1 MKIITRVQLLDT
13 PVLAGV
19 VFVHGL
25 AAVVAVSLGLYAVVH
40 HREKQLGRVFVGIC
54 ASVTIWLLGAAARLF
69 TLDHETFISISTV
82 QYLGVSTLGVWFLIF
97 ALLYGGRDRWV
108 TPATVGGLFVVPLSA
123 VGLLATNT
131 THWLFFSGFSA
142 TMLGDQPVLVP
153 SHGVGFWLLAAY
165 SWLLLCWGLV
175 LVMHTAFQQ
184 SPFYRL
190 QSVLVVFAIVLTW
203 PLNLAYTIFGQPH
216 PVVDTS
222 PLGFVVAGSL
232 VAVALF
238 VTPIVDVVPAARS
251 RVLDEIDD
259 VMIVLDS
266 NGRIADVNKP
276 GRRLLCEDEPIGR
289 DATDMLPEE
298 LSTPL
303 GEDTTTTELD
313 VDGRRRFYRH
323 HDVPLGPDDDRGRVI
338 VLTDITPEIHARREL
353 ESQNERL
360 EEFTSV
366 VSHDLRNPLNVAEG
380 HLDLVRTDVDDPRL
394 EKVDGA
400 LDRME
405 TLVEE
410 LLTLARH
417 GESVSSIEQV
427 DLRNAARD
435 AWEHVHTPEAELQ
448 FGTDPGSCE
457 ADRDRIVQLFENLFR
472 NAIEHG
478 GPTVTVRV
486 GRTDDGF
493 FVADDGPGIPEEHR
507 EQIFEKGYTTST
519 DGTGFGLTIVQN
531 IIEAHDWSISIR
543 EAADGGARFDIRTQ
557 SPTRAVP
564 DQRQLTS
571 AGS

>member
-1 MKIITRVQLLDT
+1 MKIIIGVQLLDT

-25 AAVVAVSLGLYAVVH
+25 AAILAVSLGLYAVVH

-54 ASVTIWLLGAAARLF
+54 AAVTVWLLGAAARLF
-69 TLDHETFISISTV
+69 TLDHATFITVSTF
-82 QYLGVSTLGVWFLIF
+82 QYLGVSTLSVWFVLF
-97 ALLYGGRDRWV
+97 ALLYSGRDRWV
-108 TPATVGGLFVVPLSA
+108 TPVTVGGLFVVPLCS

-131 THWLFFSGFSA
+131 THWLFFSSFSA
-142 TMLGDQPVLVP
+142 TMLGSHPVLVP
-153 SHGVGFWLLAAY
+153 NQGLAFWGLAAY
-165 SWLLLCWGLV
+165 SWVLLGSGLV

-190 QSVLVVFAIVLTW
+190 QSILIVFAIVLTW
-203 PLNLAYTIFGQPH
+203 PLNLAHIIFEQPH
-216 PVVDTS
+216 PVIDTS
-222 PLGFVVAGSL
+222 PLGFVIAGSL

-266 NGRIADVNKP
+266 NGRIADVNRP
-276 GRRLLCEDEPIGR
+276 GRRLLCDDEPIGR
-289 DATDMLPEE
+289 DATTVLPEA
-298 LSTPL
+298 LTTPL
-303 GEDTTTTELD
+303 GDDATTTELD
-313 VDGRRRFYRH
+313 IGGRRRFYRH
-323 HDVPLGPDDDRGRVI
+323 HDVPLGPEDNRGRVI

-366 VSHDLRNPLNVAEG
+366 VSHDLRNPLNVAKG
-380 HLDLVRTDVDDPRL
+380 HLELVRSDTDDPRL

-405 TLVEE
+405 TLVDE

-417 GESVSSIEQV
+417 GTSVTAVEQV
-427 DLRNAARD
+427 NLRQAARD
-435 AWEHVHTPEAELQ
+435 AWEHVHSPEANLEL
-448 FGTDPGSCE
+448 GTDPGTCE
-457 ADRDRIVQLFENLFR
+457 ADRERILQLFENLFR

-478 GPTVTVRV
+478 GPGVTVRV

-493 FVADDGPGIPEEHR
+493 FVADDGPGIPDEHR

-531 IIEAHDWSISIR
+531 IVDAHDWSISTR
-543 EAADGGARFDIRTQ
+543 EASGGGARFDIRTQ

-564 DQRQLTS
+564 DQRQVSS